1 MAKKKAPTVL
11 IVDDQRDII
20 RLIHSTLDTLGHELN
35 VIEAPS
41 GEEALLEAS
50 RVEVDLLVADY
61 RLPGITGIE
70 LMQKIRV
77 RTPDAK
83 VVLIT
88 GMTDK
93 KSRDEMLEAGAVA
106 IFDKPIPLADFLD
119 VVERSLGLTRT
130 ILPPEQ
136 TAAEENGK
144 GKTLS
149 DLLAN
154 FRKQTQAN
162 AVFLLSDRGRVLARA
177 GDLRDGSME
186 VSLISALMAIYNA
199 GQKVTR
205 FVHQEYGSS
214 FHTFRGGDQDL
225 LLLPVDA
232 VHALLVAGEG
242 LAGRDHLLITMEAML
257 GLQDQVQRS
266 LRSMGVVMPDEDEPV
281 AEQAGPGAGSSGA
294 PEIPAEEFE
303 ALLAQSKKK
312 KLKPNEIET
321 FWEQAV
327 DQTGTMPLDP
337 DKLTY
342 EQARKLGL
350 APDDKKK

>member
-1 MAKKKAPTVL
+1 M
-11 IVDDQRDII
+11 IVDDQRDIM

-50 RVEVDLLVADY
+50 RVEIDLLVADY

-70 LMQKIRV
+70 LMQKIRG
-77 RTPDAK
+77 RTPDVK

-119 VVERSLGLTRT
+119 VVERTLGLTRT
-130 ILPPEQ
+130 ILPPEESS
-136 TAAEENGK
+136 AEENGK

-154 FRKQTQAN
+154 FRKQTRAN

-199 GQKVTR
+199 AQKVTR
-205 FVHQEYGSS
+205 FVHQDYGSS

-242 LAGRDHLLITMEAML
+242 LAGHDHLLATMDAML
-257 GLQDQVQRS
+257 GLQEQVQS
-266 LRSMGVVMPDEDEPV
+266 TLRSMGVVMPDEDEPAADRSA
-281 AEQAGPGAGSSGA
+281 AEPVDTA
-294 PEIPAEEFE
+294 PKVSAEEFE

-312 KLKPNEIET
+312 KLKPNEVES
-321 FWEQAV
+321 FWEEAV
-327 DQTGTMPLDP
+327 DKTGAIPLDP